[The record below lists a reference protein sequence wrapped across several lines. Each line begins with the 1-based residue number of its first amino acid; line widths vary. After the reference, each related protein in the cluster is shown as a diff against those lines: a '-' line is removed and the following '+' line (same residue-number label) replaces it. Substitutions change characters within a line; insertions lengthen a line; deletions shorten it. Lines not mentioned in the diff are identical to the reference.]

1 LSAKVAYTGPTGL
14 GVAPDAVRPVKKD
27 KADSISSLFVN
38 EYVPPCEEW
47 VREVAM
53 VHFHVGKLTLDVCV

>member
-1 LSAKVAYTGPTGL
+1 M

>member
-1 LSAKVAYTGPTGL
+1 MGG
-14 GVAPDAVRPVKKD
+14 APDVRPVKKD

-53 VHFHVGKLTLDVCV
+53 VHFHKKIDVGCVCE